1 MVAPTGSSVRGS
13 AGPHADDPYAHIAA
27 FYDAEHGRATG
38 ADVLGYARRGVP
50 GSLLVLGCG
59 TGRVCRGLED
69 HRAVVGLDA
78 SPAMLARATGTSR
91 YLLGDMRGFDLGP
104 FNEVIVPNGAF
115 AFLRTRADQA
125 ACLDAV
131 HRALEPGGAVTLDL
145 PMPDFALL
153 GTPHT
158 EERRAWTGEVDG
170 APARRTR
177 EVWRHPVAGRLH
189 LVDRYYLDDALVAVS
204 HLQLRFVFPRELE
217 WLLEAA
223 GFDVDALWGDH
234 AGGPLREGCPR
245 LLVRATR
252 L

>member
-1 MVAPTGSSVRGS
+1 MVPPIGSPVPGS
-13 AGPHADDPYAHIAA
+13 AGPPADDPYAHIAA
-27 FYDAEHGRATG
+27 FYDAEHDRATG
-38 ADVLGYARRGVP
+38 ADILGYARRGVP
-50 GSLLVLGCG
+50 GPLLVLGCG

-69 HRAVVGLDA
+69 HRTVVGLDA
-78 SPAMLARATGTSR
+78 SAAMLARARGRSR
-91 YLLGDMRGFDLGP
+91 YVLGDMRAFDLGT
-104 FNEVIVPNGAF
+104 FSEVLVPNGAF
-115 AFLRTRADQA
+115 AFLKTRADQA

-131 HRALEPGGAVTLDL
+131 HRALKPGGAVTLDL
-145 PMPDFALL
+145 PMPDFSRL

-158 EERRAWTGEVDG
+158 EEKPAWRGEVDG
-170 APARRTR
+170 RPARRTR

-189 LVDRYYLDDALVAVS
+189 LLDRYYLGDALVAS
-204 HLQLRFVFPRELE
+204 AHLHLRLAFPRELE